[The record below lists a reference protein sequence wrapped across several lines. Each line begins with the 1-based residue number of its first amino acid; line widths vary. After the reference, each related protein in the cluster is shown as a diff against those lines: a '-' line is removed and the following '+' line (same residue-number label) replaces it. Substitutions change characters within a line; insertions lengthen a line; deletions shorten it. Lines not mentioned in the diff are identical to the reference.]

1 MQYIHVLLCA
11 AAAWYAAGLFIRL
24 TPRNAAID
32 ATAAGM
38 LCGLLAFLL
47 PVAGLTGA
55 WTQAVFLPLALVLPI
70 QKKVSWTDRALALPL
85 AGGAYAVLLFLCQS
99 VRAFL
104 PAAGAFG
111 AACGLIAAFCAV
123 SSAMRGLVPPE
134 NWMEFFSQTGQE
146 QFPVR
151 RWQVGLSL
159 WLMAA
164 LELLL
169 PLVAGRPESLAR
181 AAVLGGTYLL
191 LYWGTVYAVCLM
203 TAYRRERLTAL
214 IDQDYRNEMQAFMS
228 VIRSQRHDYNFH
240 VQALSGL
247 VSTGD
252 LDACRKYLDDLVQDS
267 AAMNTILPIKDPAIA
282 ALIHSF
288 RIMAMEDGIKLH
300 LDIQNDLSSVVTS
313 VYETNKV
320 IGNLLQ
326 NAIDEV
332 RTHTDKSFGIHLYI
346 LKRGENCIIHA
357 ANKIGPKSDAQ
368 AYLQDIYKP
377 GLTTKSGHE
386 GIGLT
391 GIRQVLGRYRGVVYS
406 RLEDDIIHFIAKIP
420 LRMEGDPL

>member
-1 MQYIHVLLCA
+1 MQYIDVFLCT

-24 TPRNAAID
+24 PLRSSAANAS
-32 ATAAGM
+32 AAGM

-47 PVAGLTGA
+47 PVAGLTGD

-85 AGGAYAVLLFLCQS
+85 AGGAYAVLSFLCQS

-104 PAAGAFG
+104 PAAGVLG
-111 AACGLIAAFCAV
+111 TACGLTVVFCAV
-123 SSAMRGLVPPE
+123 SSAARGLAPPE
-134 NWMEFFSQTGQE
+134 NWMEFFSETSRE

-151 RWQVGLSL
+151 QWQVWSAL

-164 LELLL
+164 MELLL
-169 PLVAGRPESLAR
+169 PLAAGRPESLAR

-252 LDACRKYLDDLVQDS
+252 LDACRRYLDNMVRDS

-282 ALIHSF
+282 ALVHSF
-288 RIMAMEDGIKLH
+288 RVMAMEDGIELH
-300 LDIQNDLSSVVTS
+300 LDIQNDLSSVATS

-332 RTHTDKSFGIHLYI
+332 RTHADKSFGIHLYI
-346 LKRGENCIIHA
+346 LKRGENCIIHV
-357 ANKIGPKSDAQ
+357 ANKIAPKSNPQ

-386 GIGLT
+386 GIGLA
-391 GIRQVLGRYRGVVYS
+391 GVRQVLGRYRGVVYS

-420 LRMEGDPL
+420 LRLEGGPL